1 MSALVIV
8 DVQNDFIS
16 GSLPV
21 PNGSEVIPKI
31 NELIKSR
38 RWDIIIATKDWHPK
52 DHCSFSSTHKGVKE
66 HTLHSDNKKFNLP
79 LWPDHCVQDTYGAE
93 LVDGLDTKSIDRVV
107 LKGTMKETEFYSA
120 VSDVFQNHETDL
132 VSVLNSYSIGQ
143 VCVVGLAFDYCVMY
157 TAMDLQRHN
166 FKTSIKKDCTRSITP
181 EGESNSL
188 KRLEEQGV
196 TIE

>member
-1 MSALVIV
+1 MYS
-8 DVQNDFIS
+8 N
-16 GSLPV
+16 
-21 PNGSEVIPKI
+21 
-31 NELIKSR
+31 
-38 RWDIIIATKDWHPK
+38 
-52 DHCSFSSTHKGVKE
+52 
-66 HTLHSDNKKFNLP
+66 NKKFNLP
-79 LWPDHCVQDTYGAE
+79 LWPDHCEKNTYGAE

-107 LKGTMKETEFYSA
+107 LKGTMKDTEFYSA

-166 FKTSIKKDCTRSITP
+166 FKTSIKKDCTRSIKP

-188 KRLEEQGV
+188 KRLEELGV